1 MLIIQDI
8 LISDDIIEEKF
19 FCDLSACKGA
29 CCTEGDYGAPLE
41 QQEMETIKLYK
52 EIMNI
57 IYDDKR
63 SAELSES
70 IKQFADPDSANKI
83 AEEAIKLI
91 KK

>member
-1 MLIIQDI
+1 MQKACI
-8 LISDDIIEEKF
+8 LIPLPSSAENHQEMNARSLEEKN
-19 FCDLSACKGA
+19 AAVMIK
-29 CCTEGDYGAPLE
+29 EN
-41 QQEMETIKLYK
+41 ETDGKLYK

>member
-1 MLIIQDI
+1 MIK
-8 LISDDIIEEKF
+8 EN
-19 FCDLSACKGA
+19 
-29 CCTEGDYGAPLE
+29 
-41 QQEMETIKLYK
+41 ETDGKLYK